1 MNNFGLTLT
10 DHPNTIT
17 QDELRNLLTT
27 HGVICFRGIELTDT
41 DLYDTMSKLGSV
53 QDFEQQQAPATAADK
68 DNNTIIN
75 LHNDDFLGRSRMGWH
90 MDQTYL
96 TTPYLPIRC
105 LYAPVDPT
113 PGNITSFMDVK
124 TFTSVI
130 EEEYPELLNEQGEYY
145 IDSKKENCVIRPIFS
160 YCEHVNLK
168 LFRLDSRMKFINR
181 TIDFEKFKVNAKEYL
196 QKHENKIAV
205 NKLRRNI
212 PVTKVDIEEL
222 ESKTFDLVCLSNTDH
237 DLTTKYTI
245 EVLPKVLRNEC
256 CIISDFILI
265 DNDEFRFNLIEEMSS
280 VKRFKNGNDNKQ
292 SLFLFQVQK
301 NKVKSKDFKSEVK
314 DSVNESKTFSKKEK

>member
-1 MNNFGLTLT
+1 MMNNFGLTLT

-181 TIDFEKFKVNAKEYL
+181 TIDFEKFKEVSINASNKAAKFNIEWSKWDFVIFDNNQCPHRRSAMTGECRL
-196 QKHENKIAV
+196 QR
-205 NKLRRNI
+205 L
-212 PVTKVDIEEL
+212 T
-222 ESKTFDLVCLSNTDH
+222 STFW
-237 DLTTKYTI
+237 LT
-245 EVLPKVLRNEC
+245 
-256 CIISDFILI
+256 
-265 DNDEFRFNLIEEMSS
+265 
-280 VKRFKNGNDNKQ
+280 
-292 SLFLFQVQK
+292 
-301 NKVKSKDFKSEVK
+301 
-314 DSVNESKTFSKKEK
+314 